1 MRKSKSKSKL
11 KKRQIGHGDSEQPPA
26 KKLRGRA
33 ASISIAVGRNVSIP
47 TDVVIDIMSF
57 LPPRDLLHTAFASKA
72 LRNAVTTTMVLKSA
86 IMTGSPSVQKTMG
99 DIRQLMSSRAIQAP
113 SPLRLLRLA
122 CGTRCEICCVT
133 AMKSTSKGLGMFV
146 CWKCVNQGH
155 FRHWNSQWPH
165 HQASMHKFDAL
176 FDHPRV
182 AFHQPRSVM
191 YMPSKP
197 MRDASGESIGPI
209 VTFFDVKKM
218 VAHSHGFS
226 AYIANYLYAPT
237 PSVYDDFKSA
247 IIEVDTIKRERA
259 SREAMQRRIPSV
271 SVPKYKMIKKMLH
284 KLAKLIDEPFREA
297 ALTRKFTTDA
307 GTPNTMYPMI
317 QMHVSFVDVLLRP
330 YIIEPSSMK
339 KKIRKKIAT
348 KINEIFRV
356 ILEKDFIS
364 LSFLSTDDLF
374 ERRLKDYF
382 RDKFGNMKDLIE
394 FGEKQDQV
402 DVYSRV
408 DSDFILHVREDNFV
422 AALLELNGDFHTP
435 LLMPD
440 IRALSASLPSYSQL
454 SRKNYQNSFSR
465 YVWSTEMLKICSPD
479 RSWEEMFRYAF
490 TSSRKLIQLVW
501 PALREYE
508 DWLDE
513 QSSIEDKAMFLYDDK
528 RTFILQQAY
537 RNENNLSLLARRD
550 FVSLYKH
557 QCDYKHEI
565 QYW

>member
-1 MRKSKSKSKL
+1 
-11 KKRQIGHGDSEQPPA
+11 
-26 KKLRGRA
+26 
-33 ASISIAVGRNVSIP
+33 
-47 TDVVIDIMSF
+47 
-57 LPPRDLLHTAFASKA
+57 
-72 LRNAVTTTMVLKSA
+72 
-86 IMTGSPSVQKTMG
+86 
-99 DIRQLMSSRAIQAP
+99 
-113 SPLRLLRLA
+113 
-122 CGTRCEICCVT
+122 
-133 AMKSTSKGLGMFV
+133 
-146 CWKCVNQGH
+146 
-155 FRHWNSQWPH
+155 
-165 HQASMHKFDAL
+165 
-176 FDHPRV
+176 
-182 AFHQPRSVM
+182 M

>member
-1 MRKSKSKSKL
+1 
-11 KKRQIGHGDSEQPPA
+11 
-26 KKLRGRA
+26 
-33 ASISIAVGRNVSIP
+33 
-47 TDVVIDIMSF
+47 
-57 LPPRDLLHTAFASKA
+57 
-72 LRNAVTTTMVLKSA
+72 
-86 IMTGSPSVQKTMG
+86 
-99 DIRQLMSSRAIQAP
+99 
-113 SPLRLLRLA
+113 
-122 CGTRCEICCVT
+122 
-133 AMKSTSKGLGMFV
+133 
-146 CWKCVNQGH
+146 
-155 FRHWNSQWPH
+155 
-165 HQASMHKFDAL
+165 
-176 FDHPRV
+176 
-182 AFHQPRSVM
+182 
-191 YMPSKP
+191 
-197 MRDASGESIGPI
+197 
-209 VTFFDVKKM
+209 
-218 VAHSHGFS
+218 
-226 AYIANYLYAPT
+226 
-237 PSVYDDFKSA
+237 
-247 IIEVDTIKRERA
+247 
-259 SREAMQRRIPSV
+259 
-271 SVPKYKMIKKMLH
+271 
-284 KLAKLIDEPFREA
+284 
-297 ALTRKFTTDA
+297 
-307 GTPNTMYPMI
+307 
-317 QMHVSFVDVLLRP
+317 
-330 YIIEPSSMK
+330 
-339 KKIRKKIAT
+339 
-348 KINEIFRV
+348 
-356 ILEKDFIS
+356 
-364 LSFLSTDDLF
+364 
-374 ERRLKDYF
+374 
-382 RDKFGNMKDLIE
+382 MKDLIE